1 MPSMSTEE
9 ASSLSS
15 FSSTTPC
22 WKYDVFLSFRG
33 EDTRNAFTDHL
44 YEALKKK
51 GIITF
56 RDEEKLETGKSVSL
70 ELFKAIEDSMIAVV
84 IFSKNY
90 AFSTWCLDELGK
102 IVEYMKEK
110 GMTVLP
116 VFYDVDPSDVRKQ
129 LGTFEKAFVA
139 HEERFRENMEKIKRW
154 KAALTEVANLKGWH
168 LVNR

>member
-1 MPSMSTEE
+1 MPSMSIEE

-116 VFYDVDPSDVRKQ
+116 IFYDVDPSDVRKQ
-129 LGTFEKAFVA
+129 LGTFEKAFVV

>member
-56 RDEEKLETGKSVSL
+56 RDEEKLKMGKSVSL
-70 ELFKAIEDSMIAVV
+70 ELFKAIEDSRIALVLL
-84 IFSKNY
+84 SKNY
-90 AFSTWCLDELGK
+90 ASSTWCLDELGK
-102 IVEYMKEK
+102 IIDCMKEK
-110 GMTVLP
+110 GMVVLP

-129 LGTFEKAFVA
+129 LRAFEKAFVV
-139 HEERFRENMEKIKRW
+139 HEERFKKNMEKVEKW
-154 KAALTEVANLKGWH
+154 KIALTEVATLKWWH